1 MDITQLQ
8 NALKTLPLFNELRQ
22 ADIEQIIRAGNQ
34 RKTAQGEYLFM
45 QGDSADFLMVLLAGR
60 VKITQVSDDG
70 QQILLRIASSFDM
83 LGAVALSPTQAYPA
97 SAQAD
102 EDCLALYWKKDDMM
116 RLAKNMPQ
124 LALNAVAFMAKH
136 VRQFQD
142 RYRELATQ
150 RVERRLAGTIL
161 RLANQAGKKT
171 SEGVL
176 IDLPLTRQDLAEMS
190 GTTLYTVSRILS
202 QWEEQGLVLAGR
214 GKVTIRYPHGLVA
227 IAQDLRN

>member
-1 MDITQLQ
+1 M
-8 NALKTLPLFNELRQ
+8 LPLFNELPL
-22 ADIEQIIRAGNQ
+22 ADIEQIIRAGSQ
-34 RKTAQGEYLFM
+34 RKTVQGEYLFM
-45 QGDSADFLMVLLAGR
+45 QGDAADFLMVLLSGR
-60 VKITQVSDDG
+60 VKITQVSEDG
-70 QQILLRIASSFDM
+70 QQILLRIASPFDM
-83 LGAVALSPTQAYPA
+83 LGAVALSPAQSFPA

-102 EDCLALYWKKDDMM
+102 EDCLALCWKKDDMM
-116 RLAKNMPQ
+116 RLAKSMPQ
-124 LALNAVAFMAKH
+124 LALNALAFMAKQ
-136 VRQFQD
+136 VQEFQD

-161 RLANQAGKKT
+161 RLASQAGKKAP
-171 SEGVL
+171 EGVL